1 MSTRR
6 SMLGAAY
13 HRLER
18 DAEGRALCRW
28 CKKPVP
34 PLRRTFCGGA
44 CVEQWQIRTNPGYA
58 RRKVEERD
66 HGVCSA
72 CGFDT
77 ERIKRLAERLAKL
90 SGPDSVIVPQS
101 DDRVAKYL
109 LVAIGHDGT
118 LAFRIGYTPIRV
130 VCNNTLSVAI
140 HSKESTYVRLPHL
153 SGVNAAIDKVTTAIA
168 GVDARFEKT
177 AEVFRALAAHKIR
190 STAELHAYVDA
201 VYPPAKTASAK
212 TLGEEVTPGAESFAD
227 LLAGSARIAETT
239 TTTYA
244 GQAPVLAEQ
253 GEVEDTRRRIHD
265 EIEYLFTQGKGN
277 ALAGVAG
284 TAWAAYN
291 AVTDHLTWHRGG
303 AKNQDSR
310 LENLWLSNSGPV
322 SRALP
327 AAVDTFLAN

>member
-1 MSTRR
+1 M
-6 SMLGAAY
+6 
-13 HRLER
+13 
-18 DAEGRALCRW
+18 
-28 CKKPVP
+28 
-34 PLRRTFCGGA
+34 
-44 CVEQWQIRTNPGYA
+44 
-58 RRKVEERD
+58 
-66 HGVCSA
+66 
-72 CGFDT
+72 
-77 ERIKRLAERLAKL
+77 
-90 SGPDSVIVPQS
+90 IVPQS

-153 SGVNAAIDKVTTAIA
+153 SGVNAAIDKITAAIE

-177 AEVFRALAAHKIR
+177 AEVFRALAARKIR
-190 STAELHAYVDA
+190 SVAELHAYVDA
-201 VYPPAKTASAK
+201 VYPPARTAAAK
-212 TLGEEVTPGAESFAD
+212 TLGDEVTPGAESFAD
-227 LLAGSARIAETT
+227 LLTGPARIAETT
-239 TTTYA
+239 TTFT

-253 GEVEDTRRRIHD
+253 AAVEETRRRIHD

-327 AAVDTFLAN
+327 AAVDTFLSN